1 MNLNEDLLQAIL
13 PGKILAVQIGLARTA
28 VLAET
33 TDGLRC
39 GLAATLSNPNCD
51 HHKQPSVR
59 GAGHLHEMSSLE
71 LASLIES
78 PSFTEIGIGFAAINA
93 LLPRDSSQWL
103 DLKAE
108 DYISQHGADKNVA
121 IVGHFPFVDQ
131 LMPQVKNLW
140 VLELEPKEG
149 DLPAEAAP
157 EIIPQADIVAITAMT
172 LVNKTFDGLLKL
184 RQPHAEVVLLGPS
197 TPLSPI
203 LYNHGI
209 NVISG
214 TIATDPKAVLMAIGQ
229 GVSFRQLRQ
238 QNLVRLVTMKK
249 IN

>member
-1 MNLNEDLLQAIL
+1 MNLHEDLLQAIL

-33 TDGLRC
+33 EDGIRC
-39 GLAATLSNPNCD
+39 GLAATLSTPKLD

-59 GAGHLHEMSSLE
+59 DAGHLHEMTSFE
-71 LASLIES
+71 LASLIKS
-78 PSFTEIGIGFAAINA
+78 TSFTEVGIGIAAINA
-93 LLPRDSSQWL
+93 LLPRDPAQWI

-108 DYISQHGADKNVA
+108 DYIAQHGADKNVA

-131 LMPQVKNLW
+131 LRTQVKNLW
-140 VLELEPKEG
+140 VLELEPKDG

-157 EIIPQADIVAITAMT
+157 EIIPQADIIAITAMT
-172 LVNKTFDGLLKL
+172 LVNKTFQGLIEL
-184 RQPHAEVVLLGPS
+184 RRPDTEVVLLGPS

-203 LYNHGI
+203 LYRHGI
-209 NVISG
+209 NVVSG
-214 TIATDPKAVLMAIGQ
+214 TIVTDPKAVLMAIGQ

-249 IN
+249 

>member
-1 MNLNEDLLQAIL
+1 MNLNEELLRSIL

-33 TDGLRC
+33 DDGLRC
-39 GLAATLSNPNCD
+39 GLAATLSTPNAD

-59 GAGHLHEMSSLE
+59 NAGHLHEMTSLE

-78 PSFTEIGIGFAAINA
+78 PSFTEVGIGFAAINA
-93 LLPRDSSQWL
+93 LLPRDPSQWM

-108 DYISQHGADKNVA
+108 DYLSQHGAGKNVA

-131 LMPQVKNLW
+131 LRPKVKNLW

-149 DLPAEAAP
+149 DLPAAAAP
-157 EIIPQADIVAITAMT
+157 EIIPQADIIAITAMT
-172 LVNKTFDGLLKL
+172 LVNKTFDGLIKL
-184 RQPHAEVVLLGPS
+184 RQPNAEVVLLGPT
-197 TPLSPI
+197 TPLSAV
-203 LYNHGI
+203 LYSHGI

-214 TIATDPKAVLMAIGQ
+214 TIVTVPKAVLTAIGQ

-238 QNLVRLVTMKK
+238 RDLVRLVTMKK
-249 IN
+249 

>member
-1 MNLNEDLLQAIL
+1 MNLHQELIQAIL

-33 TDGLRC
+33 EDGIRC
-39 GLAATLSNPNCD
+39 GLAATLSNSNFD

-59 GAGHLHEMSSLE
+59 DAGHLHEMTSLE
-71 LASLIES
+71 LASLIQS
-78 PSFTEIGIGFAAINA
+78 PSFTEVGIGFAAINA
-93 LLPRDSSQWL
+93 LLPRDPAQWI

-108 DYISQHGADKNVA
+108 DYIAQHGVNKNVA
-121 IVGHFPFVDQ
+121 VVGHFPFVEQ
-131 LMPQVKNLW
+131 LRTQVKNLW
-140 VLELEPKEG
+140 VLELDPKEG

-157 EIIPQADIVAITAMT
+157 EIIPQADIIAITAMT
-172 LVNKTFDGLLKL
+172 LVNKTFDGLINL
-184 RQPHAEVVLLGPS
+184 RQPSAEVILLGPS

-203 LYNHGI
+203 LYNHGV

-214 TIATDPKAVLMAIGQ
+214 TITTDPKAVLMAIGQ

-238 QNLVRLVTMKK
+238 QNLVRLVTMKQ
-249 IN
+249 

>member
-1 MNLNEDLLQAIL
+1 MNLHEDLLQAIL

-33 TDGLRC
+33 ADGIRC
-39 GLAATLSNPNCD
+39 GLAATLSTPNLD

-59 GAGHLHEMSSLE
+59 DAGHLHEMTSFE
-71 LASLIES
+71 LASLIKS
-78 PSFTEIGIGFAAINA
+78 TSFTEVGIGIAAINA
-93 LLPRDSSQWL
+93 LLPRDPAQWI

-108 DYISQHGADKNVA
+108 DYIAQHGAGKNVA

-131 LMPQVKNLW
+131 LRKQVKNLW
-140 VLELEPKEG
+140 VLELEPKDG

-157 EIIPQADIVAITAMT
+157 EIIPQADIIAITAMT
-172 LVNKTFDGLLKL
+172 LVNKTFQGLMEL
-184 RQPHAEVVLLGPS
+184 RRPNIEVVLLGPS

-203 LYNHGI
+203 LYRHGI

-214 TIATDPKAVLMAIGQ
+214 TIVTDPSAVLMAIGQ

-249 IN
+249 

>member
-1 MNLNEDLLQAIL
+1 MRD
-13 PGKILAVQIGLARTA
+13 
-28 VLAET
+28 
-33 TDGLRC
+33 
-39 GLAATLSNPNCD
+39 
-51 HHKQPSVR
+51 
-59 GAGHLHEMSSLE
+59 AGHLHKMTSLE
-71 LASLIES
+71 LASLIQS
-78 PSFTEIGIGFAAINA
+78 PSFTEVGIGIAAINA
-93 LLPRDSSQWL
+93 LLPRDPAQWI

-108 DYISQHGADKNVA
+108 DYISQHGANKNVA

-131 LMPQVKNLW
+131 LRPQVKNLW

-149 DLPAEAAP
+149 DFPAEAAP
-157 EIIPQADIVAITAMT
+157 EIIPQADIIAITAMT
-172 LVNKTFDGLLKL
+172 LVNKTFDGLMSL
-184 RQPHAEVVLLGPS
+184 RKPDAEVVLLGPS

-203 LYNHGI
+203 LHNHGI

-249 IN
+249 

>member
-1 MNLNEDLLQAIL
+1 MKLNVDLLQAIL
-13 PGKILAVQIGLARTA
+13 PGKILSVQIGVSRTA

-33 TDGLRC
+33 DDGLRC
-39 GLAATLSNPNCD
+39 GLAATLSNPNFN
-51 HHKQPSVR
+51 HHKQPSVQN
-59 GAGHLHEMSSLE
+59 AGHLHEMSSLE

-78 PSFTEIGIGFAAINA
+78 PSFTEVGIGIAAINA
-93 LLPRDSSQWL
+93 LLPRDPAQWI

-108 DYISQHGADKNVA
+108 DYIAQHGANKNVA

-131 LMPQVKNLW
+131 LRPKVKNLW

-157 EIIPQADIVAITAMT
+157 EIIPQADIIAITAMT
-172 LVNKTFDGLLKL
+172 LVNKTFDGLISL
-184 RQPHAEVVLLGPS
+184 RQPNAEVVLLGPS

-203 LYNHGI
+203 LYNYGI
-209 NVISG
+209 NMISG
-214 TIATDPKAVLMAIGQ
+214 TITTDPKAVLMAIGQ

-238 QNLVRLVTMKK
+238 KNLVRLVTMKK
-249 IN
+249 

>member
-1 MNLNEDLLQAIL
+1 MNLHKELLQTIL

-33 TDGLRC
+33 NDGLRC
-39 GLAATLSNPNCD
+39 GLAATLSNSNFD

-59 GAGHLHEMSSLE
+59 DAGHLHKMTSLE
-71 LASLIES
+71 LASLIQS
-78 PSFTEIGIGFAAINA
+78 PSFTEVGIGIAAINA
-93 LLPRDSSQWL
+93 LLPRDPAQWI

-108 DYISQHGADKNVA
+108 DYISQHGANKNVA

-131 LMPQVKNLW
+131 LRPKVKKLW

-157 EIIPQADIVAITAMT
+157 DIIPQADIVAITAMT
-172 LVNKTFDGLLKL
+172 LVNKTFDGLMSLQK
-184 RQPHAEVVLLGPS
+184 PNAEVVLLGPC

-203 LYNHGI
+203 LHNHGI

-249 IN
+249 

>member
-1 MNLNEDLLQAIL
+1 MNLHKELLQTIL

-33 TDGLRC
+33 NDGLRC
-39 GLAATLSNPNCD
+39 GLAATLSNSNFD

-59 GAGHLHEMSSLE
+59 DAGHLHKMTSLE
-71 LASLIES
+71 LASLIQS
-78 PSFTEIGIGFAAINA
+78 PSFTEVGIGIAAINA
-93 LLPRDSSQWL
+93 LLPRDPAQWI

-108 DYISQHGADKNVA
+108 DYISQHGANKNVA

-131 LMPQVKNLW
+131 LRPKVKKLW

-157 EIIPQADIVAITAMT
+157 DIIPQADIVAITAMT
-172 LVNKTFDGLLKL
+172 LVNKTFDGLMSLQK
-184 RQPHAEVVLLGPS
+184 PNAEVVLLGPS

-203 LYNHGI
+203 LHNHGI

-249 IN
+249 